1 MYENDFSLNHFE
13 IRGGDELY
21 VSSCCQVVLKDA
33 AANVSDYSKMS
44 VLGLHIAA
52 PNAVHL
58 SYYTHTYIHTYI
70 HTSRVLFCMD
80 RERSFKGSQWL
91 SGKECPTRSGLI
103 VCYFSLFD
111 LCTSISCYQY
121 PYIHTCLKLNKR

>member
-1 MYENDFSLNHFE
+1 MYGNDVSLNHFE

-52 PNAVHL
+52 PNAVQQN
-58 SYYTHTYIHTYI
+58 YYTHTYIHTY
-70 HTSRVLFCMD
+70 M
-80 RERSFKGSQWL
+80 
-91 SGKECPTRSGLI
+91 
-103 VCYFSLFD
+103 
-111 LCTSISCYQY
+111 
-121 PYIHTCLKLNKR
+121 YIHTYIHTYITCFVLYGQGEIIQGFAVAFRKGMSYKVRINRLLLLTIRSMHIHIM